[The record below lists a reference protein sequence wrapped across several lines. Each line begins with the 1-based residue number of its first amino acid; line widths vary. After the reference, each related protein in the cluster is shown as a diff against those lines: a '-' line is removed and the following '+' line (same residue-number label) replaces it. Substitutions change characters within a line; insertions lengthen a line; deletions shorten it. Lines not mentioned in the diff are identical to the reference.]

1 MPDEA
6 TCNQWLGEFKQ
17 ALSDV
22 LDWNTAQY
30 NDGQVLMHT

>member
-6 TCNQWLGEFKQ
+6 TYNQWLGEFKQ

-22 LDWNTAQY
+22 LDWETAQTSTKEGIIY
-30 NDGQVLMHT
+30 T